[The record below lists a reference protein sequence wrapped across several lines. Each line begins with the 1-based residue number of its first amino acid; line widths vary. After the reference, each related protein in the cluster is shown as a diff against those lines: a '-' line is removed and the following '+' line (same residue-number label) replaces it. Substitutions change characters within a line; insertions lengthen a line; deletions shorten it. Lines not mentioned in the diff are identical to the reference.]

1 MNVGVLGESKTL
13 GMALP
18 KNGIDRNNVISIF
31 LMGALPAVGGSVISV
46 MLYSFFVWG
55 VLSLALQRFEFQM
68 TRSDRALALTF
79 TAFAALIVFTAL
91 IAPNRSEIPHSIV
104 WLLAFLAPWVV
115 IPRLRA
121 TRDIDFLP
129 PYIAGAAVGAVI
141 AAFVALI
148 QSGLL
153 GLRSEGGAGN
163 PAVFSIMA
171 LCLMGVGGLN
181 ISSTSKA
188 RQILAIAAVVGG
200 AVALIMSLTRGVA
213 IAIFPVCVLL
223 LIYNPARWRSIL
235 VRPASLAILTAA
247 TVAFYS
253 VERML
258 DFRWEQTVRE
268 FHRILM
274 GEQTTKSI
282 GERLRLW
289 EAGRDAF
296 LESPFWGHGIQNRM
310 ASLVP
315 ELSKDD
321 LPIRG
326 FTHAH
331 NGFLSFALDGGILTL
346 TALVAVLCVPVFI
359 AWRAPRDSSYRA
371 RLFLALI
378 VSISYAVSGITQIMF
393 KHDIMD
399 AFFVFC
405 AILIAASI
413 PAGSGSNATKA
424 DAKPP
429 AS

>member
-1 MNVGVLGESKTL
+1 
-13 GMALP
+13 MALP

-46 MLYSFFVWG
+46 MLYSFFVWA
-55 VLSLALQRFEFQM
+55 VASLALRRFEFRM
-68 TRSDRALALTF
+68 IRSDRILASTF
-79 TAFAALIVFTAL
+79 TVFAALILLTAL
-91 IAPNRSEIPHSIV
+91 IAPNRSEIPHSII

-115 IPRLRA
+115 IPRLRSSKG
-121 TRDIDFLP
+121 IDLLS
-129 PYIAGAAVGAVI
+129 PYLVGAAVGAVI
-141 AAFVALI
+141 AAFVALV
-148 QSGLL
+148 QSGML

-163 PAVFSIMA
+163 PAVFSIMS
-171 LCLMGVGGLN
+171 LCLMGIGGLN
-181 ISSTSKA
+181 IASTSRA
-188 RQILAIAAVVGG
+188 RQIMAIAAVVGG
-200 AVALIMSLTRGVA
+200 TVALVMSLTRGVA
-213 IAIFPVCVLL
+213 IAILPVFVLL
-223 LIYNPARWRSIL
+223 LMFESARWRSIL
-235 VRPASLAILTAA
+235 IRPISLAILTAA
-247 TVAFYS
+247 TIAFYS
-253 VERML
+253 VERIL
-258 DFRWEQTVRE
+258 DRRWDQTVRE
-268 FHRILM
+268 FHGILM
-274 GEQTTKSI
+274 GKQTTKGI

-296 LESPFWGHGIQNRM
+296 LDSPFWGHGIQNRM

-331 NGFLSFALDGGILTL
+331 NGFLSFAIDGGILTL
-346 TALVAVLCVPVFI
+346 TALIAVLCVPVFI
-359 AWRAPRDSSYRA
+359 AWRAPRDSNYRT

-378 VSISYAVSGITQIMF
+378 VSTSYAASGMTQIMF

-413 PAGSGSNATKA
+413 PAGPGLDPTKTN
-424 DAKPP
+424 AKPS

>member
-1 MNVGVLGESKTL
+1 
-13 GMALP
+13 MALP

-31 LMGALPAVGGSVISV
+31 LMGALPAVGGSAISV
-46 MLYSFFVWG
+46 MLYSFFVWAVISL
-55 VLSLALQRFEFQM
+55 VLRRFEFQM
-68 TRSDRALALTF
+68 TRSDRVLALTF
-79 TAFAALIVFTAL
+79 TAFAALIVLTAV
-91 IAPNRSEIPHSIV
+91 IAPNRSEIPHSTI
-104 WLLAFLAPWVV
+104 WLLAFLSPWAV

-121 TRDIDFLP
+121 TKGIDLLS
-129 PYIAGAAVGAVI
+129 PYIVGAAVGATI

-148 QSGLL
+148 QSGIF

-171 LCLMGVGGLN
+171 LCLMGIGGLN
-181 ISSTSKA
+181 VASTSKV
-188 RQILAIAAVVGG
+188 RQILGIAAVVGG
-200 AVALIMSLTRGVA
+200 MVALVTSLTRGVA
-213 IAIFPVCVLL
+213 IAMLPVLILL
-223 LIYNPARWRSIL
+223 LVFDPARWRSIV
-235 VRPASLAILTAA
+235 VRPISLAILTAA

-253 VERML
+253 VERLL
-258 DFRWEQTVRE
+258 DRRWDQTVRE

-274 GEQTTKSI
+274 GQQTTKSI
-282 GERLRLW
+282 GERIRLW
-289 EAGRDAF
+289 EAARDAF
-296 LESPFWGHGIQNRM
+296 LDSPFWGHGIQNRM

-346 TALVAVLCVPVFI
+346 TALIAVLCAPVFI
-359 AWRAPRDSSYRA
+359 AWRAPRDANYRM
-371 RLFLALI
+371 RFCLALI
-378 VSISYAVSGITQIMF
+378 VSTTYAVSGMTQIMF

-413 PAGSGSNATKA
+413 PAGSGSDAIRAN
-424 DAKPP
+424 AKPP